1 MLRDAETSAA
11 KPERAIAPVQEINLK
26 SIDQQKLEVSIRVT
40 LFKDGLLVSR
50 AIPSLEQTGWLECM
64 PG

>member
-26 SIDQQKLEVSIRVT
+26 SIDQQKLEVSNRVT
-40 LFKDGLLVSR
+40 FFKERIVQLLGYLYPGLYR
-50 AIPSLEQTGWLECM
+50 P
-64 PG
+64 